1 MRILRQLAVRVAD
14 QHQVVAFRQQLVGQ
28 LHRRHAFRAVARAGE
43 GDQQR
48 RPLRS
53 EILPRVGDDIGGAVG
68 RHVAAGSFAQPGR
81 QGAAGERRAA
91 GAAQHDLQPRIGQQR
106 RQERLPLRLLI
117 LQLPVQR
124 RPQIRLLPNLCG
136 GVRALRCFSQSAS

>member
-68 RHVAAGSFAQPGR
+68 RHVAAGSFAQPG
-81 QGAAGERRAA
+81 A
-91 GAAQHDLQPRIGQQR
+91 GARPANA
-106 RQERLPLRLLI
+106 ELPAPHSTICSRGLA
-117 LQLPVQR
+117 
-124 RPQIRLLPNLCG
+124 NSGAGNGCHC
-136 GVRALRCFSQSAS
+136 AC